1 MYSPIPM
8 PNSYNGSSACQDMW
22 KLLVNFELRL
32 YSLLM
37 FSLSRTYSI
46 SCNTFSISI
55 VLLKSLMNIAFV
67 QINRWQI
74 FCESWSRMAY
84 NGI

>member
-1 MYSPIPM
+1 MYSPRPM
-8 PNSYNGSSACQDMW
+8 PNSDNGSTACQ
-22 KLLVNFELRL
+22 ELRL